1 MNVAESYKILH
12 LKQGA
17 GLAEVKT
24 AFRALAFKLHPDLNP
39 DNPHAA
45 RQFQRLNEAYVLL
58 KEVLKDEPEGA
69 AADRAKAK
77 AEADAKAK
85 ASREAGSRRYREQAG
100 KAAQGKAKAKTRAK
114 AAQEKKFSFSYK
126 TEDVLKDILSDPFA
140 RKVYE
145 DIYSEIKRS
154 GGTPRPGT
162 ASVRKR
168 TLKLRWGEKEVG
180 LDLSKGMSKGVL
192 GTVKGWLRGQLDDEQ
207 TLYLEASQLMPG
219 TIIRLS
225 ISRPWSGKPM
235 TIQVPLPADYAMG
248 RSIRLKGL
256 GRRIGPV
263 KGDLYLRLLAK

>member
-1 MNVAESYKILH
+1 MNVAEGYTILR

-17 GLAEVKT
+17 GLTEVKT
-24 AFRALAFKLHPDLNP
+24 AFRSLAFKLHPDLNP

-69 AADRAKAK
+69 AAARARAKA
-77 AEADAKAK
+77 EQGGEAK
-85 ASREAGSRRYREQAG
+85 ASKDAGARRYREQAR
-100 KAAQGKAKAKTRAK
+100 KPPPDAASPGKAKKT
-114 AAQEKKFSFSYK
+114 FSFSYK

-145 DIYSEIKRS
+145 DIYSEIKK
-154 GGTPRPGT
+154 GGASQRQGP
-162 ASVRKR
+162 ASVRRR
-168 TLKLRWGEKEVG
+168 TLKLRWGEKEMG
-180 LDLSKGMSKGVL
+180 LDLSKGVM

-207 TLYLEASQLMPG
+207 TLYLAAAQLMPG
-219 TIIRLS
+219 TIIRLTV
-225 ISRPWSGKPM
+225 SRPWSGKPL
-235 TIQVPLPADYAMG
+235 TIQVPLPPDYVIG
-248 RSIRLKGL
+248 RAIRLKGL

>member
-1 MNVAESYKILH
+1 MNVVEGYKILH

-17 GLAEVKT
+17 GLGEVKT
-24 AFRALAFKLHPDLNP
+24 AFRTLAFKLHPDLNP

-69 AADRAKAK
+69 AADRARARAER
-77 AEADAKAK
+77 AEAAK
-85 ASREAGSRRYREQAG
+85 ASREAGSRRYREQSKRPKAG
-100 KAAQGKAKAKTRAK
+100 PEPGKGKKT
-114 AAQEKKFSFSYK
+114 FSFSFK
-126 TEDVLKDILSDPFA
+126 TEDVLQDILKDPFA

-145 DIYSEIKRS
+145 DIYREVKKS
-154 GGTPRPGT
+154 GGTPPKGP

-168 TLKLRWGEKEVG
+168 TLKLRWGEKEMGV
-180 LDLSKGMSKGVL
+180 DLSKGVT

-207 TLYLEASQLMPG
+207 TLYLAASQLMPG

-225 ISRPWSGKPM
+225 ISRPWSGKPL
-235 TIQVPLPADYAMG
+235 TIQVPLPADYIIG
-248 RSIRLKGL
+248 RSIRLRGL

-263 KGDLYLRLLAK
+263 KGDLYLRLLPK